1 MKFQFGKRKNK
12 ELAMMMASR
21 RANSIATVKRRK
33 AFLKRM

>member
-21 RANSIATVKRRK
+21 RANSMQTVKRRR
-33 AFLKRM
+33 AILKKM